1 MCRHLTVF
9 AQQLLH
15 AGQLAG
21 CPEIPASRSAAP
33 ERVSQ
38 SKPSAST
45 AATGWRGTHLYPDP
59 VVAAPLSSTNRLDTA
74 CGGGGANRT
83 RKLLPT
89 RGRLLATRKR
99 VGSDGKGGAVS
110 ARGNSHEVI
119 GSAQLDDAALPVAL
133 LPQDLVD
140 LVIQISD
147 PELAQRCCAHAKH
160 TRDQHTQARGH
171 GAPMQR
177 TENR

>member
-74 CGGGGANRT
+74 CGGGGQIG
-83 RKLLPT
+83 PESYY
-89 RGRLLATRKR
+89 RL
-99 VGSDGKGGAVS
+99 GAVCWPLERGS
-110 ARGNSHEVI
+110 EAMAREG
-119 GSAQLDDAALPVAL
+119 QFLPAG
-133 LPQDLVD
+133 
-140 LVIQISD
+140 I
-147 PELAQRCCAHAKH
+147 
-160 TRDQHTQARGH
+160 
-171 GAPMQR
+171 R
-177 TENR
+177 TK